1 MQYRKVIA
9 LYIRL
14 SLEDDDVRRNDAIS
28 ESRSIKNQRELLYD
42 FIKKHPEFKDMEIVE
57 YKDDGYSGTNFDR
70 PRFIDLMSDIRK
82 GKVAVVIVKDFSRL
96 GRDYL
101 ESGNFLDKIFPAY
114 GIRFI
119 SVNDHYDSNSH
130 IGQTT
135 GVDVGFKNIVND
147 MYSKDISIKKKSAM
161 KTRHSKGEHITAYPF
176 YGYIKNPED
185 KYSLLVDEE
194 AAKIVRL
201 IFQCSIDG
209 MSSYD
214 TAEYLNECG
223 IPSPYEYK
231 KSQGIVL
238 NNTIKS
244 KKALWD
250 GAKIRAIIK
259 DERYLGKMISNQY
272 ESTHVGSKRVKPL
285 PREEWIIVENTHEA
299 IVALDVFLAAN
310 KALGERTKS
319 GGRKGAM
326 GKRTNLFTC
335 PYCNHKLQ
343 FSGGEDNHKYMF
355 CVHGNVSG
363 SEKCK
368 SIKLETEVVEQAVL
382 YTVNMIGSVYTNLT
396 SKKLA
401 ETTEDLHG
409 AEEDIKKYSFQLSTL
424 KTEKR
429 NVYMLYAEGK
439 ITKET
444 FLKRTENDNATIQA
458 LEQKIKELQEVADR
472 NNRVKM
478 NTLEVTKELRPVLAL
493 QKYDAEALQNILEKI
508 YVDEEGK
515 VELVFK
521 RKDILEEVGIA

>member
-1 MQYRKVIA
+1 MQFRKVIA

-14 SLEDDDVRRNDAIS
+14 SLEDEDVRHNDAVS

-42 FIKKHPEFKDMEIVE
+42 FVRKHPEFKDMEIVE

-70 PRFIDLMSDIRK
+70 PKFIELMRDIRK
-82 GKVAVVIVKDFSRL
+82 GLVATVIVKDFSRL

-135 GVDVGFKNIVND
+135 GIDVGFKNIVND

-161 KTRHSKGEHITAYPF
+161 KTRHSKGKHITAYPF

-185 KYSLLVDEE
+185 RHSLLVDEV
-194 AAKIVRL
+194 AAKVVRM
-201 IFQCSIDG
+201 IFECSIAG

-231 KSQGIVL
+231 KLQGIVL
-238 NNTIKS
+238 NNKIKT
-244 KKALWD
+244 KKAMWD

-259 DERYLGKMISNQY
+259 DERYLGKMVSNQY

-299 IVALDVFLAAN
+299 IVTLEVFLAAN
-310 KALGERTKS
+310 KALQERGK
-319 GGRKGAM
+319 GGGKKGVM

-363 SEKCK
+363 NEKCK
-368 SIKLETEVVEQAVL
+368 SIKLETEVVEQTVL
-382 YTVNMIGSVYTNLT
+382 YTVNTIGNIYTDVT
-396 SKKLA
+396 SKRLA
-401 ETTEDLHG
+401 VTSVDLHDT
-409 AEEDIKKYSFQLSTL
+409 AEDIKKYSFQLSTL
-424 KTEKR
+424 KAEKR

-439 ITKET
+439 ITRET
-444 FLKRTENDNATIQA
+444 FLKQTEQNNATMQT
-458 LEQKIKELQEVADR
+458 LEQKIKELQEVADK
-472 NNRVKM
+472 NNSVKK
-478 NTLEVTKELRPVLAL
+478 NTQEVTEELKPVLAL
-493 QKYDAEALQNILEKI
+493 QRYDAEALQNVLETI